1 MRRIALALLTAT
13 LGSLTATAADQV
25 KPLMKDFIGICG
37 HTVQF
42 KPELYGPVCK
52 VVRDYHPVEWDL
64 GKDTD
69 VPTTFPLARNRVDWN
84 HVYGSWKKA
93 GYHVNASLMFESIE
107 QKTWKDVPRD
117 AEAYGKAFA
126 KAFGPSNGAVVD
138 AAEIGNEPGLLN
150 DKDYRTMFEAM
161 AKGLRAGDPKLTI
174 VTCAADAE
182 QSGDYMKALSC
193 VQGLEHLYDVLNIHT
208 YAHTQNWPTW
218 ARSHPE
224 DPKLLDYTSRI
235 EKMIQWRD
243 QHAKGKPIWITEFG
257 YDAST
262 KPAPKEGTFKQWQD
276 VTDEQQA
283 QWLVRSFL
291 VFARLAV
298 DKAYIY
304 FFNDSDEPSYHAS
317 SGITRNFQPKA
328 AYHAV
333 AHMNRTLGEYRFA
346 KTITGKHDALN
357 VDEYVHGSDP
367 KQRVWVAWLASGAD
381 KTQEVTLPKAP
392 GKITKAERM
401 PFAARDDAAEATFT
415 AKGSDVTLTVGE
427 SPTYLWIQTP

>member
-1 MRRIALALLTAT
+1 MRIISLALLSCVVAEAI
-13 LGSLTATAADQV
+13 SADHV

-42 KPELYGPVCK
+42 KPELYAPVCR

-69 VPTTFPLARNRVDWN
+69 VPATFPQARNRVDWN
-84 HVYGSWKKA
+84 RVYGSWKKA
-93 GYHVNASLMFESIE
+93 GYHVNASLMFESID
-107 QKTWKDVPRD
+107 QKTWKNVAKD
-117 AEAYGKAFA
+117 AEAYGLAFA
-126 KAFGPSNGAVVD
+126 RMFGPSNGKVVD
-138 AAEIGNEPGLLN
+138 AAEIGNEPGKWS
-150 DKDYRTMFEAM
+150 DADYRTMFEAM

-182 QSGDYMKALSC
+182 KSGDYMKALSC

-218 ARSHPE
+218 ARSFPE

-235 EKMIQWRD
+235 EKMITWRD
-243 QHAKGKPIWITEFG
+243 QHAQGKPIWITEFG

-291 VFARLAV
+291 ICARLAV

-304 FFNDSDEPSYHAS
+304 FFDDKDEPSYHAS
-317 SGITRNFQPKA
+317 SGITRNSQPKA

-333 AHMNRTLGEYRFA
+333 AHLNRTLGEFRFA
-346 KTITGKHDALN
+346 KTVTTTAGGTQI
-357 VDEYVHGSDP
+357 DEYVHGNHA
-367 KQRVWVAWLASGAD
+367 KQRVWVVWLASGAN
-381 KTQEVTLPKAP
+381 KTLDITLPHVP
-392 GKITKAERM
+392 GTVVKAERM
-401 PFAARDDAAEATFT
+401 PFSAGDATTATYT
-415 AKGSDVTLTVGE
+415 RNGTNVQLTIGE
-427 SPTYLWIQTP
+427 SPTYVWITSP